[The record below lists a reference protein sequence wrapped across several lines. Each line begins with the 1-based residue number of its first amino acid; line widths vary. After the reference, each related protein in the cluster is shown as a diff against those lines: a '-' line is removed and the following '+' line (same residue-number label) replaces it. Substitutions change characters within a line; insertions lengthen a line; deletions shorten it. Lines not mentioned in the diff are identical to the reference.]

1 MPDIRHLV
9 FIKSTAEKIYTAIT
23 TQQGIA
29 SWWSVNNN
37 AKPESGSTYRV
48 SFGGDYYKDIKI
60 TELIP
65 NQRVVW
71 DILDAHPEWLNTK
84 VIFDISMGK
93 DSAEL
98 RFNHSGWRE
107 YTDMFGQCSYHWGVY
122 LQNLKAYT
130 EKGKVFA
137 MAEFF

>member
-9 FIKSTAEKIYTAIT
+9 FIKSTAEKIYAAIT

-37 AKPESGSTYRV
+37 AKPEKGSIYRIHW
-48 SFGGDYYKDIKI
+48 GGDYYKEIEVTD
-60 TELIP
+60 LIEDKK
-65 NQRVVW
+65 VTW
-71 DILDAHPEWLNTK
+71 DIMDAHPEWLDTK
-84 VIFDISMGK
+84 VVFDISMGEK
-93 DSAEL
+93 TAEL
-98 RFNHSGWRE
+98 RFNHSGWND
-107 YTDMFGQCSYHWGVY
+107 YTDMFAQCNHHWGIY
-122 LQNLKAYT
+122 LQNLKAYV